1 MAHILFADTS
11 HPKPYDFNDLAAQ
24 AMGGTESSLLRT
36 AKILNDHGHQV
47 TIFQQQRDQNLKQ
60 HNIHFIGP
68 NDLKQ
73 PKSSQQDTNHTHKQ
87 QTDHVVVLRKFPQLI
102 NLKQHFPQA
111 QFHLWI
117 HTYKNWEYV
126 LKRSIRFKPAWQL
139 ITNSHTH
146 AKHCDKLLN
155 KGLLGRIYNIFKP
168 KINIKTCYNP
178 IPVELTHYQPQKRD
192 INKLLFLS
200 APNKGLNQV
209 LKTFQQI
216 NRHLKDLQLF
226 IANPGYRED
235 QPKKIPNVHYLG
247 ALPAEQV
254 KHHIATSLCVF
265 YPQNSFAETFGLIY
279 AEANAL
285 GTPVMA
291 HEIGAAHEILHPNNG
306 LINAEDNYQ
315 ITKTL
320 VKWQKQ
326 LPAVSYRAEF
336 DERAIYQQWAEA
348 LEI

>member
-11 HPKPYDFNDLAAQ
+11 HPKPYDFDDLSAH

-36 AKILNDHGHQV
+36 AKILQNNGHQV
-47 TIFQQQRDQNLKQ
+47 TVCQQNLSDAKQ
-60 HNIHFIGP
+60 QNQINFIGP
-68 NDLKQ
+68 KQ
-73 PKSSQQDTNHTHKQ
+73 LTTINTP
-87 QTDHVVVLRKFPQLI
+87 DHVVILRKFPQISLFQ
-102 NLKQHFPQA
+102 KHFPSA
-111 QFHLWI
+111 KFYLWI

-126 LKRSIRFKPAWQL
+126 LKRGVRQAKDWQL
-139 ITNSHTH
+139 ITNSKTHTE
-146 AKHCDKLLN
+146 HCEQRLN
-155 KGLLGRIYNIFKP
+155 GGLMGRIYNLFKKP
-168 KINIKTCYNP
+168 ISIKTCYNP
-178 IPVELTHYQPQKRD
+178 IPAELANYPKQTRD
-192 INKLLFLS
+192 LNKLLFLS
-200 APNKGLNQV
+200 APNKGLAQV

-216 NRHLKDLQLF
+216 NRHLKDLQLY
-226 IANPGYRED
+226 IANPGYRKD
-235 QPKKIPNVHYLG
+235 QPKAIPNVHYLG

-291 HEIGAAHEILHPNNG
+291 HDIGAAREILHPNNV

-320 VKWQKQ
+320 VAWQRQ
-326 LPAVSYRAEF
+326 LPEVSYREEF
-336 DERAIYQQWAEA
+336 DEPAVYQQWVKA
-348 LEI
+348 LGL

>member
-1 MAHILFADTS
+1 MTHILFADTS
-11 HPKPYDFNDLAAQ
+11 HPKAYDFNDLAAQ

-36 AKILNDHGHQV
+36 AKILNDQGHQV
-47 TIFQQQRDQNLKQ
+47 TIFQQQRTDNIEQ

-68 NDLKQ
+68 QDLSELQ
-73 PKSSQQDTNHTHKQ
+73 SAEHAPE
-87 QTDHVVVLRKFPQLI
+87 HVIVLRKFPQLI
-102 NLKQHFPQA
+102 NFKQHFPKA
-111 QFHLWI
+111 RLHLWI

-146 AKHCDKLLN
+146 NQHCDKLIN
-155 KGLLGRIYNIFKP
+155 RGLLGRIYNLFKP
-168 KINIKTCYNP
+168 KVSIKTCYNP
-178 IPVELTHYQPQKRD
+178 IPAELAEYPEQIRD

-200 APNKGLNQV
+200 APNKGLDQV

-216 NRHLKDLQLF
+216 NRQLKDLQLY
-226 IANPGYRED
+226 IANPGYRDD
-235 QPKKIPNVHYLG
+235 QPEEIPNVHYLG

-254 KHHIATSLCVF
+254 KQHIATSLCVF
-265 YPQNSFAETFGLIY
+265 YPQNTFAETFGLIY

-291 HEIGAAHEILHPNNG
+291 HDIGAARETLHPNNP

-320 VKWQKQ
+320 VAWQRA
-326 LPAVSYRAEF
+326 LPEVSYREEF
-336 DERAIYQQWAEA
+336 DAPAIYQQWLEA
-348 LEI
+348 FKL